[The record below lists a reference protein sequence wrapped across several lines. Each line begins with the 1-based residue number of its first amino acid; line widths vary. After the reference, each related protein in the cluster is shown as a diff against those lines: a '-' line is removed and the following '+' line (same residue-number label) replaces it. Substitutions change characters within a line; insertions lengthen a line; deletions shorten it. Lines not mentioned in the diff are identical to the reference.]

1 MDEEILT
8 PTPTPEDGQQPKK
21 RGRKPRVQRESD
33 APDASSEKTLK
44 PAKKRGRPKKAKS
57 EDFDFPRPAES
68 ADGAQNA
75 EQNVGQAPASSGP
88 TWRDVPETPSE
99 SYTPENEIFTGTEN
113 SDDFEY
119 SRSRR
124 DSADADDSEVPQ
136 YFSTS
141 DDDLDPDAYRNNVRD
156 EEPRGENFGEQTQ
169 KPAPAASAFDEEPDP
184 IADPTYE
191 SFAEAEAA
199 RQDRRNNR
207 KNWKQN
213 GRDNFRNNRQQ
224 QQNNQRQNGRDN
236 NNFGNN
242 NRQQRNQQQNRQQQN
257 NQRQQNNQQNRQ
269 QQQGGARQQQQ
280 QQRNQQQQK
289 KQIWK
294 PSETDADAM
303 NPADLTDWA
312 VLKSQEAISNWLAEK
327 FDFPKP
333 ETSAETP
340 VVVAEVGAQPAEN
353 PETPLTADDADKAPE
368 AAATEPQAAELSAPA
383 QAANEP
389 EAQPEI
395 HAPTAPEDMS
405 YWELL
410 AQSSDSRIERTEK
423 PSETEAQAADNA
435 PAQPAVSAT
444 DTAESANTE
453 AFEEDATYAL
463 PDGSKIESVSG
474 YEDLC
479 PLHIKELKAKFA
491 QLAIPVKNGAAKCEI
506 LAEFFR
512 NAAKDKKLVSVHG
525 ALDVFE
531 GGLGGVI
538 TFASDNYALKN
549 SSVYV
554 PQFFI
559 EKYALKR
566 GHILGALAA
575 APREGERE
583 NCPFAVKI
591 TSVMGGSPDA
601 AAEIIPFTDLVPYY
615 PTRRII
621 LESAAHNAK
630 ENLSMRAV
638 DLLTPIG
645 FGQRALIVAPPRT
658 GKTVLMQSIAK
669 SIRINNPDAK
679 LIILLVDE
687 RPEEVT
693 DFRRAI
699 DAEVVAST
707 FDQDATSHVHAAEM
721 VISRARRMVEGG
733 EDVVILLDSITRL
746 ARAYNALMPNGGRTM
761 SGGVEA
767 NALQKPKKFFGSAR
781 NIEGGG
787 SLTIIGTALIET
799 GSKMDEVIFEEF
811 KGTGNLELDLDRS
824 LSDKRIFP
832 AINIEKSGTRKEEL
846 LYHPDELTKI
856 YTLRRAMKG
865 IPAADAMEML
875 IQRLKKVKTNVE
887 FLLGLNR

>member
-57 EDFDFPRPAES
+57 EDFDFPKPAES

-75 EQNVGQAPASSGP
+75 EQSGSQAPASNGP
-88 TWRDVPETPSE
+88 TWRDVPETSSE
-99 SYTPENEIFTGTEN
+99 SYTPDNEIFTGTEN

-124 DSADADDSEVPQ
+124 EDADADDSEIPQ

-280 QQRNQQQQK
+280 QQRNQQQK
-289 KQIWK
+289 KQVWK
-294 PSETDADAM
+294 PTETDTDAM

-327 FDFPKP
+327 FDFPKA
-333 ETSAETP
+333 EILAETP
-340 VVVAEVGAQPAEN
+340 AAIAEVGVQPAEN
-353 PETPLTADDADKAPE
+353 PETPLTADNADKTPE
-368 AAATEPQAAELSAPA
+368 AAATEA
-383 QAANEP
+383 Q
-389 EAQPEI
+389 AQPEI
-395 HAPTAPEDMS
+395 PAPTAPEDMS
-405 YWELL
+405 YWELM

-423 PSETEAQAADNA
+423 PSETEAQAADNI

-453 AFEEDATYAL
+453 AFAEDATYVL

-531 GGLGGVI
+531 GGLGGAI

-559 EKYALKR
+559 ENT
-566 GHILGALAA
+566 
-575 APREGERE
+575 P
-583 NCPFAVKI
+583 
-591 TSVMGGSPDA
+591 S
-601 AAEIIPFTDLVPYY
+601 
-615 PTRRII
+615 
-621 LESAAHNAK
+621 SAGTFWAR
-630 ENLSMRAV
+630 S
-638 DLLTPIG
+638 
-645 FGQRALIVAPPRT
+645 QPPRARAK
-658 GKTVLMQSIAK
+658 GKT
-669 SIRINNPDAK
+669 
-679 LIILLVDE
+679 
-687 RPEEVT
+687 
-693 DFRRAI
+693 
-699 DAEVVAST
+699 
-707 FDQDATSHVHAAEM
+707 
-721 VISRARRMVEGG
+721 AR
-733 EDVVILLDSITRL
+733 S
-746 ARAYNALMPNGGRTM
+746 P
-761 SGGVEA
+761 
-767 NALQKPKKFFGSAR
+767 
-781 NIEGGG
+781 
-787 SLTIIGTALIET
+787 
-799 GSKMDEVIFEEF
+799 SK
-811 KGTGNLELDLDRS
+811 
-824 LSDKRIFP
+824 
-832 AINIEKSGTRKEEL
+832 
-846 LYHPDELTKI
+846 
-856 YTLRRAMKG
+856 
-865 IPAADAMEML
+865 
-875 IQRLKKVKTNVE
+875 
-887 FLLGLNR
+887 